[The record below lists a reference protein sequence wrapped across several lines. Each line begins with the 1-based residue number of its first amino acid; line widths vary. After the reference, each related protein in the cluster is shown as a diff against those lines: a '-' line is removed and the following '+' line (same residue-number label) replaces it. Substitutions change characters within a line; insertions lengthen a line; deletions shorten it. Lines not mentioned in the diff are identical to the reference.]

1 MKNKILG
8 MTLVLASTIAL
19 ASCGGSD
26 PLTIWVGTESV
37 DFYNEAMND
46 YIADYKQRTGQDF
59 PHAVEVKGVDTGTAA
74 ATFLEDT
81 QAGADIFTVAHD
93 NLGRLTRG
101 ASSIAPIT
109 DQALLNQINNDNP
122 DTFLNVIKATVDGTQ
137 YTFGIPYIA
146 QSLVLYYN
154 KKYLSET
161 DVQTWEGIV
170 RRAQELNKQALSI
183 TGTDGF
189 NNSFV
194 LLAKNQAT
202 NSMSLKLYENGDI
215 QQNYALGD
223 DTISKMKWGQ
233 WLFTHPNGAKRPT
246 ESGWQVE
253 LTNEISLSMISGAW
267 HFNGARAALG
277 SNLGVAQLPTFTIT
291 AEQAY
296 GTVSAGTVFKSGTFA
311 DAKIFVM
318 KKNSEKE
325 EYLQDILK
333 YLSSKEVQEQSFI
346 AAQNLPAYKNASTE
360 FSSMSGD
367 SIESQ
372 LARAQIEMFEHGIPQ
387 PFGFDNRYNFYY
399 YSKGGPD
406 LILEIYENAGGNFT
420 TFDQI
425 KAQLQVVQNIWIT
438 GDRGQ

>member
-37 DFYNEAMND
+37 DFYTQAMND
-46 YIADYKQRTGQDF
+46 YVADYKQRTGQDF

-101 ASSIAPIT
+101 ASSIAPVT

-122 DTFLNVIKATVDGTQ
+122 DTFLNVIKATVGGTQ

-425 KAQLQVVQNIWIT
+425 KAQLQIVQNIWIT

>member
-37 DFYNEAMND
+37 DFYTQAMND
-46 YIADYKQRTGQDF
+46 YVADYKQRTGQDF

-101 ASSIAPIT
+101 ASSIAPVT

-122 DTFLNVIKATVDGTQ
+122 DTFLNVIKATVGGTQ

-223 DTISKMKWGQ
+223 DTIAKMKWGQ

-425 KAQLQVVQNIWIT
+425 KAQLQIVQNIWIT